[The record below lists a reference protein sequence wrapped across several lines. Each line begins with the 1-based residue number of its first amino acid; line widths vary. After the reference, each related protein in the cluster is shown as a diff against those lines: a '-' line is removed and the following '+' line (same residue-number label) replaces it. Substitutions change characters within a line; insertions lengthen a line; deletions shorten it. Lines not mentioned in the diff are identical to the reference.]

1 MLILL
6 KAARLGKISQEEKC
20 KINLHFK
27 GLSESQISSN
37 STVFGRK
44 QLKVKLK
51 VKQLLYSLPVA

>member
-6 KAARLGKISQEEKC
+6 KAARLGKISQEEN

-27 GLSESQISSN
+27 GLWESQISSN
-37 STVFGRK
+37 STAFGRK

-51 VKQLLYSLPVA
+51 VKQLL

>member
-6 KAARLGKISQEEKC
+6 KAARLGKISQEEN

-27 GLSESQISSN
+27 GLWESQISSN
-37 STVFGRK
+37 STAFGRK

-51 VKQLLYSLPVA
+51 VKQLLYSFPVA